1 MRLRFL
7 QSSDY
12 LLRMH
17 FITKC
22 LIFSV
27 LFLAKTVILSG
38 QAIDI
43 GNAIREAD
51 KPLSLNIESKSSVVS
66 TMSRRAFELHGGY
79 ALTNS
84 ERAAYTFK
92 IERIDN
98 NSVALTILSGRPAQ
112 KLYSRTVKGRDLQD
126 SILRACD
133 IAIKATLDIEGFFA
147 GKLAYVR
154 KYQGVAEIYTS
165 DLLFNRIQP
174 LTADRTHVASPDWSP
189 DGTKLLY
196 TTYHKTG
203 FPDIYMMD
211 VRNGR
216 RIAVAD
222 FGGTNSSPAFS
233 PNGQRIAMSLSG
245 RGNNDIFIAN
255 VDGKNLRPI
264 TRNRSI
270 ETSPSWSPD
279 GRSLVLE
286 SDIPGKPQLYEISA
300 SGGPLRRLPTNI
312 SGYCSEP
319 AWNPVNKDLIAFTAA
334 IAGGFQIVVYNKR
347 ERQSEILTNV
357 SGSAVEPEWLNDGR
371 HLIFTQKLNG
381 TKRLM
386 ILDSK
391 TKKISALHKSSFGET
406 SSATF
411 VY

>member
-1 MRLRFL
+1 MFSLNR
-7 QSSDY
+7 Y
-12 LLRMH
+12 LP
-17 FITKC
+17 FV
-22 LIFSV
+22 V
-27 LFLAKTVILSG
+27 LFLLKTAALSG
-38 QAIDI
+38 QAMDI
-43 GNAIREAD
+43 GKAVREAG
-51 KPLSLNIESKSSVVS
+51 KPLSLTIESNRAVISH
-66 TMSRRAFELHGGY
+66 TARRAFELHGGY

-84 ERAAYTFK
+84 ERSAYTFR
-92 IERIDN
+92 IEQIDN
-98 NSVALTILSGRPAQ
+98 SSVTLTILSGRPARE
-112 KLYSRTVKGRDLQD
+112 LYRRKVSGRDLQD
-126 SILRACD
+126 AVLRACD
-133 IAIKATLDIEGFFA
+133 LAVEATLQIKGFFA

-154 KYQGVAEIYTS
+154 RQQGISEIYTS

-174 LTADRTHVASPDWSP
+174 LTADRALVASPDWSP
-189 DGTKLLY
+189 DGTKLIY

-203 FPDIYMMD
+203 FPDIYMID
-211 VRNGR
+211 VSNRR
-216 RIAVAD
+216 RIPIAN

-245 RGNNDIFIAN
+245 KGNSDIFISNAN
-255 VDGKNLRPI
+255 GKKPRAI
-264 TRNRSI
+264 TRKKSI

-279 GRSLVLE
+279 GRWLVLE
-286 SDIPGKPQLYEISA
+286 SDMPGKPQLYEISS
-300 SGGPLRRLPTNI
+300 SGGPMRRLPTNI

-319 AWNPVNKDLIAFTAA
+319 AWNPVDKNLIAFTAA

-347 ERQSEILTNV
+347 AQQSEILTNV

-371 HLIFTQKLNG
+371 HLIFTQKQNG

-391 TKKISALHKSSFGET
+391 TKRTSALHKSNFGET